1 MCGESRVRTKS
12 KTGKCPKTKQLR
24 DHQRPTHISS
34 QGQLSTTFV
43 VVGALTLAALGCEK
57 YEVMALL
64 NCTNKQQSSTS
75 DPQTAQLSGQEI
87 TKMEEEGYHG
97 PEYAAARPAAEE
109 EKKGKRASMTPSSAP
124 PLAWPPPSAQPQPH
138 AP

>member
-75 DPQTAQLSGQEI
+75 DPPVRALSNQEY
-87 TKMEEEGYHG
+87 TLRDGWVGATVAPSTH
-97 PEYAAARPAAEE
+97 
-109 EKKGKRASMTPSSAP
+109 RANIHHRHHSVR
-124 PLAWPPPSAQPQPH
+124 QP
-138 AP
+138 